1 MNLLDTF
8 ITRAHACTQVCLISL
23 EGGGCRGRMEIPK
36 GSLENTRSESDFVLH
51 AFLRGPDFLIVDGK
65 GDGRSG
71 ALSRILEP
79 AVRHITNV
87 EVRPLPSEDDGA
99 LGG

>member
-1 MNLLDTF
+1 
-8 ITRAHACTQVCLISL
+8 
-23 EGGGCRGRMEIPK
+23 MEIPK

-87 EVRPLPSEDDGA
+87 EVRPLPSEDHGA